1 MAVDTALPSPSF
13 FHFCLNYNIHCFVFY
28 EGLLFSVNMSPLHL
42 HCVPEKMSF
51 SEKGS
56 YSLKGVFFWD
66 TLYLGKLVR
75 TLESL
80 IYLLVIPDNKPES
93 VENKLMVFNKKITL
107 LEKAKLAY
115 S

>member
-1 MAVDTALPSPSF
+1 MP
-13 FHFCLNYNIHCFVFY
+13 
-28 EGLLFSVNMSPLHL
+28 
-42 HCVPEKMSF
+42 F
-51 SEKGS
+51 SEIGSLLKKGR
-56 YSLKGVFFWD
+56 FFWD

-107 LEKAKLAY
+107 LEKAKLAF